1 MSEAEKEE
9 LRKLIML
16 ISDLRAKDEER
27 YEAHVNFMNETIKM
41 IRAIENQM
49 NKHWKAV
56 LDSLKDLNEDI
67 NTSLDSLLTGINP
80 KGLKETSK
88 SLKELMET
96 MNKSVQSMNL
106 ENVLREFQGLKS
118 GSYTVRPAITGAQQ
132 KPEHITAQQRP
143 EPITAGAGLSP
154 PGLKAPSGAALSGLK
169 APGGATSAPS
179 SAEAGS
185 AEWVD
190 PHEKKKEEDES
201 DDEPH
206 LLKPSDF
213 FGS

>member
-49 NKHWKAV
+49 NKHWQAV

-67 NTSLDSLLTGINP
+67 TTNLDSLLTGINP
-80 KGLKETSK
+80 KGLKETSQ
-88 SLKELMET
+88 SLKEIMET

-106 ENVLREFQGLKS
+106 EKVLSEFQGLQS
-118 GSYTVRPAITGAQQ
+118 GSYAVRPTTSI
-132 KPEHITAQQRP
+132 AQQRP
-143 EPITAGAGLSP
+143 EPITAGAGITP
-154 PGLKAPSGAALSGLK
+154 PGLTTPAAAAPSGLK
-169 APGGATSAPS
+169 APGATAPAPNY
-179 SAEAGS
+179 AEAS
-185 AEWVD
+185 STEWVD
-190 PHEKKKEEDES
+190 PHDKKKKEEDE
-201 DDEPH
+201 EPH

>member
-49 NKHWKAV
+49 NKHWQAV

-80 KGLKETSK
+80 KGLKETSQ
-88 SLKELMET
+88 SLKEIMNT

-106 ENVLREFQGLKS
+106 EKVLSEFQ
-118 GSYTVRPAITGAQQ
+118 I
-132 KPEHITAQQRP
+132 
-143 EPITAGAGLSP
+143 
-154 PGLKAPSGAALSGLK
+154 
-169 APGGATSAPS
+169 
-179 SAEAGS
+179 
-185 AEWVD
+185 
-190 PHEKKKEEDES
+190 
-201 DDEPH
+201 
-206 LLKPSDF
+206 
-213 FGS
+213 